1 MLQFMVLERVGHD
14 LATEQKQRDPYI
26 LQLEGKSG
34 KKKEQGLIFSV
45 KELQRRPDSQSWYV
59 SHAKDRV

>member
-1 MLQFMVLERVGHD
+1 MLQFKVLERVGHD

-45 KELQRRPDSQSWYV
+45 KELQRRPDSQS
-59 SHAKDRV
+59 